1 LAIYQCE
8 HWRVGFLRRQAW
20 WLAPELLI
28 LCVLA
33 LAMVLVRGNAFQN
46 QLSDRAELAL
56 EQATSTQ
63 FHLHQITPGQT
74 SKVICAA
81 ESFGTEPPGA
91 QRIEEVR
98 VIYAN
103 YLCAAAVQGTPW
115 DYASRSAGPVMIT
128 LSDPPTVTIAESGEG
143 YPERVRALIPDNL
156 ESRAFAGFVDKG
168 RPSALRTQYDDEV
181 K

>member
-1 LAIYQCE
+1 VA
-8 HWRVGFLRRQAW
+8 FLRRHGW
-20 WLAPELLI
+20 WLLPELAVV
-28 LCVLA
+28 CVLA
-33 LAMVLVRGNAFQN
+33 LALVAVRGNAFQN
-46 QLSDRAELAL
+46 QLSDRVELVL
-56 EQATSTQ
+56 EEASPTQ
-63 FHLHQITPGQT
+63 FHLHQITPGQV

-81 ESFGTEPPGA
+81 ESFGIEPPGA

-103 YLCAAAVQGTPW
+103 YLCAAAVKGTPW
-115 DYASRSAGPVMIT
+115 DYASRSAGPVMVT
-128 LSDPPTVTIAESGEG
+128 LSDPPTVAIPESGEG

-156 ESRAFAGFVDKG
+156 EPRAFGGFIDKG